1 MLDTNHPLGDY
12 QGSIGTAQLQWLD
25 EQLTLLDDADRLAVL
40 ASHHGVDSLV
50 NTRGDDPDRHL
61 GPALLEVVHRHPCV
75 VAWLVGH
82 RHVHRITP
90 RPGAAGGFYE
100 ITTASIIDW
109 PVERRI
115 VEIIRHRDLD
125 LVEIVTTVDSHG
137 AEAGSLAALHRD
149 LAERFGGSQVRNA
162 MAGREDDRDARM
174 YVRRPAR

>member
-1 MLDTNHPLGDY
+1 
-12 QGSIGTAQLQWLD
+12 
-25 EQLTLLDDADRLAVL
+25 
-40 ASHHGVDSLV
+40 
-50 NTRGDDPDRHL
+50 
-61 GPALLEVVHRHPCV
+61 
-75 VAWLVGH
+75 
-82 RHVHRITP
+82 VHRITP

-137 AEAGSLAALHRD
+137 AAPDSLAALHRD

-162 MAGREDDRDARM
+162 MAGHDHDRDARM
-174 YVRRPAR
+174 YLNRPTR